1 MRGCCSQRFI
11 SDKYMGLIRNV
22 YRFGWL
28 VPYLFGASPA
38 ICDSF
43 LKGRKSNLPFQKT
56 GKGTLYLPYATALRL
71 SDLGYTNSAQAG
83 LKISHDSLPAYVSS
97 LRRAINTHDPDF
109 AKIGVK
115 VNGEYRQLNDNVLQL
130 ENELYAPIRPK
141 RTAQRREA
149 VGRAGAAR
157 HRIHRAAHRGC
168 EPLHPVR
175 HRG

>member
-141 RTAQRREA
+141 RT
-149 VGRAGAAR
+149 RAAAR
-157 HRIHRAAHRGC
+157 SRRMRWSSVASNTSSCA
-168 EPLHPVR
+168 PWT
-175 HRG
+175 